1 MIHYLLTY
9 PNTGRVRLPA
19 VPVIIGLAAALLSA
33 ATHASAASAATAAPG
48 ANAWPSSPLQ
58 AAIADASP
66 NCAAKPD
73 GAPEVVAR
81 FRMAGIPGAGALRE
95 RDPDWEERLRA
106 AAASAV
112 ADGTWARAVER
123 MQADWSKNADA
134 PQGLHYPMWHT
145 SAIESSP
152 TPLAAMMSA
161 RRKAGLPA
169 TLTPSVRG
177 ALEGVER
184 LYWLVDA
191 RNLEQRLSTVRL
203 FALAREREAGLPSS
217 RIVPVLVNGS
227 RTALADELAR
237 GLPEDARRPARLYF
251 DQGGTLA
258 RALGVRTVPT
268 LAIVSA
274 TRITRWS
281 PALSRDGDFLDGI
294 PAAVAKALGAHAD
307 KKEP

>member
-1 MIHYLLTY
+1 MIHCLLTY
-9 PNTGRVRLPA
+9 PKTGRVRLPA

-33 ATHASAASAATAAPG
+33 ATHASAASATPAAGP
-48 ANAWPSSPLQ
+48 NVLPRDTLQ

-66 NCAAKPD
+66 NCAAKPN

-112 ADGTWARAVER
+112 TDGTWARAVER
-123 MQADWSKNADA
+123 MLADWVRRADA
-134 PQGLHYPMWHT
+134 PQGLHYPMRHT

-203 FALAREREAGLPSS
+203 FALAREGDAGLPAS

-227 RTALADELAR
+227 RTALSDELAR

-294 PAAVAKALGAHAD
+294 PAAVAKALGAHEAN
-307 KKEP
+307 KEP

>member
-1 MIHYLLTY
+1 MIHCQLTY
-9 PNTGRVRLPA
+9 PKTGRVHLPA
-19 VPVIIGLAAALLSA
+19 VPVIIGLAAALLFS
-33 ATHASAASAATAAPG
+33 ATHASAASAATAATPDVL
-48 ANAWPSSPLQ
+48 PRDPLQ
-58 AAIADASP
+58 AAIADVSP
-66 NCAAKPD
+66 NCEARPD

-81 FRMAGIPGAGALRE
+81 FRMAGIPGAGALRQ

-134 PQGLHYPMWHT
+134 PQGFHYPMRHT

-161 RRKAGLPA
+161 RRKAGLPS

-177 ALEGVER
+177 ALEGVQR

-203 FALAREREAGLPSS
+203 FALARERDAGLPAS

-227 RTALADELAR
+227 RTALSEELAR

-258 RALGVRTVPT
+258 RALGVRSVPT

-294 PAAVAKALGAHAD
+294 PAAVAKALGAHEE

>member
-1 MIHYLLTY
+1 MIHCQLTY
-9 PNTGRVRLPA
+9 PKTGRVRLPA
-19 VPVIIGLAAALLSA
+19 APVIIGLAAALLSA
-33 ATHASAASAATAAPG
+33 ATHASAASAAPAAGP
-48 ANAWPSSPLQ
+48 NVLPRDTLQ

-95 RDPDWEERLRA
+95 RDPDWEESLRA

-134 PQGLHYPMWHT
+134 PQGLHFPMRHT

-177 ALEGVER
+177 ALEGFER

-203 FALAREREAGLPSS
+203 FALAREGDAGLPAS

-227 RTALADELAR
+227 RTALSEELAR
-237 GLPEDARRPARLYF
+237 SLPEDARRPARLYF

-274 TRITRWS
+274 ARITRWS

-294 PAAVAKALGAHAD
+294 PAAVAKVLGAHAD
-307 KKEP
+307 NKEP

>member
-1 MIHYLLTY
+1 MIHCLLTY
-9 PNTGRVRLPA
+9 PKTGRVRLPA

-33 ATHASAASAATAAPG
+33 ATHASAASATPAAGP
-48 ANAWPSSPLQ
+48 NVLPRDTLQ

-66 NCAAKPD
+66 NCAAKPN

-112 ADGTWARAVER
+112 TDGTWARAVER
-123 MQADWSKNADA
+123 MQADWVRRADA
-134 PQGLHYPMWHT
+134 PQGLHYPMRHT

-203 FALAREREAGLPSS
+203 FALAREGDAGLPAS

-227 RTALADELAR
+227 RTALSDELAR

-294 PAAVAKALGAHAD
+294 PAAVAKALGAHEAN
-307 KKEP
+307 KEP

>member
-1 MIHYLLTY
+1 MIHRLLTY
-9 PNTGRVRLPA
+9 PKTGRPRLPA

-33 ATHASAASAATAAPG
+33 ATHALAAPAAG
-48 ANAWPSSPLQ
+48 SDGLLRDPLQ
-58 AAIADASP
+58 AAISDVSP
-66 NCAAKPD
+66 NCEARPD
-73 GAPEVVAR
+73 GAPAVAAR

-95 RDPDWEERLRA
+95 RDPDWEESLRA

-123 MQADWSKNADA
+123 MQSDWVRNADA
-134 PQGLHYPMWHT
+134 PQGFHYPMRHT

-177 ALEGVER
+177 ALEGVQR

-203 FALAREREAGLPSS
+203 FALAREGDAGLPAS

-227 RTALADELAR
+227 RTALSDELAR
-237 GLPEDARRPARLYF
+237 SLPEDARRPARLYF

-274 TRITRWS
+274 ARITRWS

-294 PAAVAKALGAHAD
+294 PAAVAKVLGAHAD

>member
-1 MIHYLLTY
+1 MIQLIPTLQK
-9 PNTGRVRLPA
+9 TGRTLLP
-19 VPVIIGLAAALLSA
+19 VLGLAAALLLSA
-33 ATHASAASAATAAPG
+33 SNTVANQTATDP
-48 ANAWPSSPLQ
+48 NAWHGSPLQ
-58 AAIADASP
+58 TAIADVSP
-66 NCAAKPD
+66 NCEARPD

-95 RDPDWEERLRA
+95 RDPDWEESLKA

-123 MQADWSKNADA
+123 MQSDWVKNADA
-134 PQGLHYPMWHT
+134 PQGLHFPMRHT

-152 TPLAAMMSA
+152 TPLAAMMNA

-203 FALAREREAGLPSS
+203 FALAREGDAGLPAS

-227 RTALADELAR
+227 RTALSDELAR

-294 PAAVAKALGAHAD
+294 PAAVAKALGAHEAN
-307 KKEP
+307 KEP